1 MMLNVDSSRTAQRDP
16 VVEAFHLPSEDP
28 FRIDRFDIAVRKG
41 FEDIER
47 GACVTL
53 HSREEIDTCIDQLWA
68 EALKGLPTPH
78 TDV

>member
-1 MMLNVDSSRTAQRDP
+1 MMLNVDTSRTSYRNP
-16 VVEAFHLPSEDP
+16 VVETVLMPGDEPAHV
-28 FRIDRFDIAVRKG
+28 DRFHAAVRKG

-78 TDV
+78 TDA